1 MGELDAPRE
10 CELCVFSMCMQKV
23 QITFAMCNASNDGG
37 LFSMFYS
44 LLSLLFDRLCAA
56 SVCVFTVH
64 RQLDEMIPLLASLPF
79 NAPPK

>member
-56 SVCVFTVH
+56 SVCVHCSPST
-64 RQLDEMIPLLASLPF
+64 RW
-79 NAPPK
+79 K